1 MLYAAAFMASLGI
14 FIPFVHLVPYAQDSG
29 LSKSTGVMLFA
40 MIGAG
45 STAGRFLFG
54 GLADR
59 LGRRRFLACLYV
71 GIAAMFLWWLI
82 ATSVWELVVFSLI
95 FGACYGGFV
104 ALAPAVTADYFDGKD
119 VIGVI
124 GILYTSVAVG
134 TLAGPTLAGVAFD
147 LWQSY
152 TLPILAAS
160 ATSLAAAAIMLLAE
174 EPAAWRRR
182 AQA

>member
-1 MLYAAAFMASLGI
+1 M
-14 FIPFVHLVPYAQDSG
+14 
-29 LSKSTGVMLFA
+29 
-40 MIGAG
+40 
-45 STAGRFLFG
+45 
-54 GLADR
+54 
-59 LGRRRFLACLYV
+59 
-71 GIAAMFLWWLI
+71 
-82 ATSVWELVVFSLI
+82 
-95 FGACYGGFV
+95 
-104 ALAPAVTADYFDGKD
+104 
-119 VIGVI
+119 IGVI